1 MEIKERMKIM
11 IKKNNMIA
19 TGFLFSSALLLGAC
33 GNDDEV
39 SQVITEE
46 AIDYDGVVDAN
57 PGGGL
62 EDENIGGEVFGFTDF
77 ELEVDY
83 ADQDGALQLSYE
95 ESRDLVT
102 AEYENTVTDVIL
114 EGNEAYE
121 AIAPALAELELTA
134 DMADDEVILKVLEEF
149 DIEPDYESIEIEVTY
164 PDGTDKEYTAS
175 GS

>member
-1 MEIKERMKIM
+1 M
-11 IKKNNMIA
+11 INKKNSIA
-19 TGFLFSSALLLGAC
+19 TGLLFSSALFLGAC

-39 SQVITEE
+39 TQVLTEE
-46 AIDYDGVVDAN
+46 AIDYDGAEGAN

-77 ELEVDY
+77 DLEVDY
-83 ADQDGALQLSYE
+83 ADQDEALELSYE
-95 ESRDLVT
+95 EDRDLVT
-102 AEYENTVTDVIL
+102 AEYANNVTDEVL

-134 DMADDEVILKVLEEF
+134 EMDDDEVILKVLEAF
-149 DIEPDYESIEIEVTY
+149 DIDPEFETIEIEVTY